1 MEKEAEKSGPKIGE
15 EVGDGVKKGLVKN
28 LPDNTFFKTKFN
40 MGKELLGSFDNVLG
54 DKTKGLGSVL
64 GSSFSALTKG
74 GSFKEVISQA
84 ATQIGTMLAGPIGGL
99 VAGGLTKVFSGI
111 FNKGSK
117 AKRAMAR
124 ADTNIGQLEDIFARS
139 GGDFGFASAQDV
151 QALEGYN
158 TRGLKDDRTGW
169 AMVRELVKNEK
180 FSTKNAELL
189 VFNILPKLA
198 KGHKLPAKELRFVN
212 QAFRDLSVRRKAM
225 ELIEEQRV
233 EDYEESIEA
242 DAEALNLKMAAGGYE
257 GMVGK
262 PTMFLAGEAG
272 PEHVSITPSSR
283 MNGGFTGGG
292 GGNNHFSFQVS
303 AIDAKG
309 VKEFIENDAKEFM
322 LNVLQRESQKGRA
335 VVYNTGVVTDPSV

>member
-1 MEKEAEKSGPKIGE
+1 
-15 EVGDGVKKGLVKN
+15 
-28 LPDNTFFKTKFN
+28 
-40 MGKELLGSFDNVLG
+40 
-54 DKTKGLGSVL
+54 
-64 GSSFSALTKG
+64 
-74 GSFKEVISQA
+74 
-84 ATQIGTMLAGPIGGL
+84 
-99 VAGGLTKVFSGI
+99 
-111 FNKGSK
+111 
-117 AKRAMAR
+117 MAR